1 MDLIE
6 RLQDEVSD
14 NSVNLISQQTGES
27 AERTRAGIF
36 AAIPAVLAGIMKS
49 GTSGGSGFLS
59 SVMPGRQP
67 EGADITGADY
77 TDSDSLLERG
87 GSMVSNLFGEDR
99 DSVAGAISDSSG
111 IGRQKSAS
119 LLAMAVPVI
128 MGTIT
133 RLMSSRG
140 WSFSDLLKKLFE
152 NKSAIASSLPGNL
165 GSTFGLASLHAPEA
179 TSHVTHANVPIS
191 GSHAHVTNDIPPAR
205 TAAPTATEIHRV
217 EPTGSGTG
225 FLKWLIPLILIA
237 LAAWWLLSREGG
249 KESSSGVNTA
259 DTLSTNADTSAIDGT
274 DTTAAGSLN
283 AAGEWVYDLGPMI
296 DKKLPDGTVLKI
308 GENSVENRLISFIE
322 DDSRNVDKTTWFSFD
337 RLYFETG
344 KSSLKPESKEQLS
357 NIAAIMKAYPEVEIK
372 LGGYT
377 DNTGDAAANKR
388 LSTDRAVNAM
398 KELTTLGVPAERLE
412 AEGYGTEHPIATNE
426 TPEGRAQNRRI
437 DVRVTAK

>member
-27 AERTRAGIF
+27 ADRTRAGIF

-49 GTSGGSGFLS
+49 GATGNSGVLS
-59 SVMPGRQP
+59 TLMPGRQP
-67 EGADITGADY
+67 GGADVTGTDY
-77 TDSDSLLERG
+77 TDSDSLLESG
-87 GSMVSNLFGEDR
+87 GSMVSNLFGDDT
-99 DSVAGAISDSSG
+99 DSVANAISDSSG
-111 IGRQKSAS
+111 ISHQRSGS
-119 LLAMAVPVI
+119 LLSMAVPII
-128 MGTIT
+128 MGALT

-140 WSFSDLLKKLFE
+140 WSFSDLVKKLFE

-165 GSTFGLASLHAPEA
+165 GSTLGLASLHAPEA
-179 TSHVTHANVPIS
+179 TPPVTHANIPDS
-191 GSHAHVTNDIPPAR
+191 GSHAHVSNAVPPAR
-205 TAAPTATEIHRV
+205 PHITPVTEVHRN
-217 EPTGSGTG
+217 EPTNSGTG

-237 LAAWWLLSREGG
+237 LAAWWLLGREGSN
-249 KESSSGVNTA
+249 ESSTSVNTG
-259 DTLSTNADTSAIDGT
+259 DTLNTDTSAMDGT
-274 DTTAAGSLN
+274 AATAAGSLN
-283 AAGEWVYDLGPMI
+283 AAGDWIYDLGPTI
-296 DKKLPDGTVLKI
+296 EKKLPDGTVIRI

-322 DDSRNVDKTTWFSFD
+322 DDSREVDKTTWFSFD

-398 KELTTLGVPAERLE
+398 KELTTLGVPAERME
-412 AEGYGTEHPIATNE
+412 AEGYGIEHPVATND